1 MGVILGLLLGL
12 GLVLVLQSFSPPAQV
27 KSSSKPPARLRRLL
41 DDAGHTNLSVA
52 RVIGSCL
59 ALGFVVAVVVLGITA
74 TPAIAAVMGVI
85 GGYLPIAVVSSRARR
100 RQLELRAMWPEVVDD
115 LASGVRAG
123 LSLPE
128 AVAALG
134 ERGPE
139 HLRPAFKRFAM
150 DHRVSGSFN
159 DCLDQLKD
167 ELADPVADRVI
178 EALRLAREVGGDDL
192 GRLLRTLSSFLR
204 QESRTR
210 GELEARQ
217 GWTVNAARLAV
228 AAPWVV
234 LMLISLRPEAVAA
247 YRTPVGVGVLVAS
260 AGVSG
265 IAYWLMTTIGRLPR
279 EGRVLV

>member
-1 MGVILGLLLGL
+1 
-12 GLVLVLQSFSPPAQV
+12 
-27 KSSSKPPARLRRLL
+27 
-41 DDAGHTNLSVA
+41 
-52 RVIGSCL
+52 L
-59 ALGFVVAVVVLGITA
+59 ALGLVVAVVVLGITA

-85 GGYLPIAVVSSRARR
+85 GGYLPIAVVTSRARR

-159 DCLDQLKD
+159 DCLDRLKD